1 MILKEI
7 FEDLRIKKGVSVDDI
22 ADDTGISR
30 STLYNI
36 KGGKTKRPNLKDV
49 LMPLADYFG
58 VDVKIFL
65 SEPDDPL
72 AELRAKVEALEKHAK
87 NAGPALHKISLND
100 GQRQYLH
107 DKYIVKDVVSVAG
120 RVDDLKP
127 NALETLY
134 RLLFLWDEIIRKGKV
149 NDGRPES

>member
-1 MILKEI
+1 MIIQEILKQLILEKGVNVSDVVRDTGLSPTPI
-7 FEDLRIKKGVSVDDI
+7 YAILNGRAKRPLSSTIKK
-22 ADDTGISR
+22 
-30 STLYNI
+30 
-36 KGGKTKRPNLKDV
+36 
-49 LMPLADYFG
+49 LADYFG
-58 VDVKIFL
+58 VSPKYL
-65 SEPDDPL
+65 LTGETEPTADPL
-72 AELRAKVEALEKHAK
+72 AARVAELERQAKV
-87 NAGPALHKISLND
+87 AGPALHKISLND

>member
-22 ADDTGISR
+22 ADKTGISR

-49 LMPLADYFG
+49 LIPLADYFG

-65 SEPDDPL
+65 SEPADTL
-72 AELRAKVEALEKHAK
+72 AARVAELERQAKS
-87 NAGPALHKISLND
+87 AGPALHRISLDD

-107 DKYIVKDVVSVAG
+107 DKYIEKDVVSVAG

-149 NDGRPES
+149 NDGRPKS

>member
-1 MILKEI
+1 MRNLLEYKDLIEI
-7 FEDLRIKKGVSVDDI
+7 ETVSKNTSVRKLAPLIGVSYGVLYDI
-22 ADDTGISR
+22 V
-30 STLYNI
+30 N
-36 KGGKTKRPNLKDV
+36 GKAQSLQVRTRRKLD
-49 LMPLADYFG
+49 DYFG
-58 VDVKIFL
+58 PEEIT
-65 SEPDDPL
+65 DPL

>member
-22 ADDTGISR
+22 ADVTGISR

-49 LMPLADYFG
+49 LIPLADYFG

-65 SEPDDPL
+65 SEPADPL
-72 AELRAKVEALEKHAK
+72 AARVAELERQAKV
-87 NAGPALHKISLND
+87 AGPALHKISLND

-107 DKYIVKDVVSVAG
+107 DKYITNEVVSFAG
-120 RVDDLKP
+120 RVDDLTP
-127 NALETLY
+127 AARETAY
-134 RLLFLWDEIIRKGKV
+134 KLLFLWDEILRKGKV
-149 NDGRPES
+149 HDGRPES

>member
-22 ADDTGISR
+22 ADVTGISR

-49 LMPLADYFG
+49 LIPLADYFG

-65 SEPDDPL
+65 SEPADPL
-72 AELRAKVEALEKHAK
+72 AARVAELERQAKV
-87 NAGPALHKISLND
+87 AGPALHKISLND

>member
-49 LMPLADYFG
+49 LMPLAKYFG

-65 SEPDDPL
+65 SEPADPL
-72 AELRAKVEALEKHAK
+72 AARVAELERQAKV
-87 NAGPALHKISLND
+87 AGPALHKISLDD

-107 DKYIVKDVVSVAG
+107 DKYITNEVVSFAG
-120 RVDDLKP
+120 RVDDLTP
-127 NALETLY
+127 AARETAY
-134 RLLFLWDEIIRKGKV
+134 KLLFLWDEIIRKGKV
-149 NDGRPES
+149 NDGRPKS